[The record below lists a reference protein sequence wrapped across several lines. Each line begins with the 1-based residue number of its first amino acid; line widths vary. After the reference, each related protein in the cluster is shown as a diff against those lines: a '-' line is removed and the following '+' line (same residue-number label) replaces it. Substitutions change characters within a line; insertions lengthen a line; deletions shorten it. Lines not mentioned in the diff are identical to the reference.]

1 MVEYTEP
8 VVESSNIICSYD
20 KYISY
25 TNIDT
30 ISIAWEY
37 IEVGDIYVENG
48 LVKETSTGAIL
59 VAMGTYY
66 PQSYY
71 TVVMENG
78 YELYVKNAD
87 VKAPEHTD
95 INDCYTISDN
105 SIVEIWVTN
114 DFEYL
119 WAGISK
125 HTEFGSVV
133 EIKEIK

>member
-1 MVEYTEP
+1 MVEYAEP
-8 VVESSNIICSYD
+8 IVESSNILCSYD
-20 KYISY
+20 KYVSY

-48 LVKETSTGAIL
+48 LVKESSTGAVL
-59 VAMGTYY
+59 VAMGTQY

-71 TVVMENG
+71 TIVMENG
-78 YELYVKNAD
+78 YELYVKNVD
-87 VKAPEHTD
+87 IKAPEHTD
-95 INDCYTISDN
+95 STNCYTTADQ

-114 DFEYL
+114 EFEYL

-125 HTEFGSVV
+125 HTEFGGVV
-133 EIKEIK
+133 EIREIY